1 MIRQSGKA
9 VPQFDFARLVLN
21 LALSPPPPPTTRL
34 PRWLDK
40 VDSLGDPNYI
50 PEIEDILH
58 TRRRHGGIAN
68 NEFRSN
74 GREASVYD
82 IGGMRGERRR
92 WIHLFEEVHTVIF
105 SVALSEYD
113 LVLLEDGQ
121 TVPGSSSFSFDY
133 YPKYFTHFIEPLA
146 RIYRSVSEGP
156 QPEPS
161 EGHAY
166 HSHVY
171 QD

>member
-1 MIRQSGKA
+1 MRGAPRFSCLTRQSGKA

-82 IGGMRGERRR
+82 VGERRGERRR

-113 LVLLEDGQ
+113 LMLVEDNYKV
-121 TVPGSSSFSFDY
+121 TAPASFCSLDY
-133 YPKYFTHFIEPLA
+133 CP
-146 RIYRSVSEGP
+146 RIFHP
-156 QPEPS
+156 PS
-161 EGHAY
+161 
-166 HSHVY
+166 
-171 QD
+171 